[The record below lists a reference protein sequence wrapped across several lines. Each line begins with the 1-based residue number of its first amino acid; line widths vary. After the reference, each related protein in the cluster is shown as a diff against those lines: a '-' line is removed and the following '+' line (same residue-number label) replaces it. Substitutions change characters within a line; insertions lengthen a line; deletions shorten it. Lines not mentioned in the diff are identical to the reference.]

1 MISTIYNG
9 YVGVAPGTAIT
20 GSYDPQGTAAGD
32 VNLVSLLANDFA
44 ETALNNHAAMM
55 ARKAVA
61 TFLGVAVELGG
72 RAPFSPGIYSAS
84 TAMNIAHGTQVILD
98 AGSDSTAVFIFI
110 AGTTL
115 VTAADTEI
123 FLTGGARAENVMWV
137 MGTAATLGARSVV
150 QGSILAGTAITFGT
164 ESELYG
170 CAIAQSAVTFESAGT
185 VYLP

>member
-1 MISTIYNG
+1 VISTIYNG

-55 ARKAVA
+55 TLSTPANS
-61 TFLGVAVELGG
+61 LGVAVELAG
-72 RAPFSPGIYSAS
+72 RASFSPGIYSAA
-84 TAMNIAHGTQVILD
+84 TAMNLASGPITLD
-98 AGSDSTAVFIFI
+98 AGGNSDAEFIFI

-123 FLTGGARAENVMWV
+123 FLDGGARAENVMWV